1 MTEFLGTTRYQPRR
15 RLGAGG
21 MGIVYEVFDRERGE
35 NVALKTLSRVDPSGI
50 YDLKK
55 EFRSLADVRHPNVV
69 TLYEMVNDDDR
80 WFFTM
85 ELVHGV
91 PFTEHVAREVR
102 ARPARAAEARLG
114 PSITETRLDA
124 RQGRPFDER
133 RLRAA
138 LAQLVLGVSAIH
150 AAGRLHRDLKPS
162 NVLVT
167 NEGRVVVLDFGLVQ
181 DDAKSSELA
190 DASLDDHWLVGT
202 PAYMAPEQA
211 AGRRASKA
219 TDWYA
224 VGAMLYR
231 ALTGQL
237 PFDGSL
243 NEVLLRKQTE
253 DPPAPS
259 ALIDG
264 LPQDLE
270 QLALHLLQ
278 RSAEARADEANVRRR
293 LVLEFPPARI
303 SQPPEGERLVGR
315 EAELKW
321 LQHALDESRRGVPQ
335 VLLLEGHSGFGKTA
349 LAQHFCREVRRDPSA
364 VLLAGRCY
372 PREALPYKALDAVID
387 ALSRYL
393 SRLPEARAHE
403 LLPRNCRA
411 LTGLFPVLE
420 RVPAIQTQRSLALP
434 PATLSEQRERAFA
447 ALKELLGRIS
457 DQGPLVLLIENLEWG
472 DEDSAELLLRV
483 CSAPDPPALLLIG
496 THRPRAE
503 IEGAFFARLGPPSFP
518 VGEAVRQQR
527 SIGPL
532 APEHAFALC
541 QDLLHGS
548 DRVAWRIAEETAG
561 DPLLIS
567 LLCEHLREHP
577 DGIPSGA
584 RAPLEALVDFELTRL
599 SPDTRSCLDLIAVAG
614 APVLPEVLAEAL
626 GFAPEQTR
634 NCLSQLTEEGLLQL
648 VYHQGRESISVR
660 HERIAQALTARM
672 TAGEVAQYHGS
683 WADALLARGN
693 AEPETLA
700 DHYWKAG
707 EESLA
712 RRHAIVAAG
721 RAERGL
727 AFDRAVHLY
736 ERALTLA
743 SSDAER
749 ADVLERLAETR
760 LHLGEPGNAAAA
772 LLEAARLSPPE
783 RAAELRK
790 RSAALR
796 LTDEQ
801 LDALFS
807 GGGNGA
813 GLFDGI
819 TREAVQ
825 AFLAKGQ
832 LIDAATGACVSRRS
846 DRAASVLVVLAGGL
860 RVEQAAGRVE
870 VGPGEILGTLSFLHN
885 TPRLADVHATLDGT
899 RVLRITRASLE
910 ELNQSQPQLALQLT
924 LNLAR
929 ILCGKLVNVHAR
941 AFRLPA

>member
-1 MTEFLGTTRYQPRR
+1 MTEFLGTTRYQPVR

-35 NVALKTLSRVDPSGI
+35 HVALKTLSRVDPAGI

-55 EFRSLADVRHPNVV
+55 EFRALADVRHPNVV

-85 ELVHGV
+85 ELVHGM
-91 PFTEHVAREVR
+91 PFTEHVAR
-102 ARPARAAEARLG
+102 AAPARAAADGAAG
-114 PSITETRLDA
+114 PTLSITETRMDA
-124 RQGRPFDER
+124 RQRRHFDEG
-133 RLRAA
+133 RLRGA

-167 NEGRVVVLDFGLVQ
+167 SEGRVVVLDFGLVQ
-181 DDAKSSELA
+181 DDAKNSEPS
-190 DASLDDHWLVGT
+190 DTSLDDHWLVGT

-211 AGRRASKA
+211 GGQRATKA

-237 PFDGSL
+237 PFDGTLS
-243 NEVLLRKQTE
+243 EVLLRKQSE
-253 DPPAPS
+253 DPRAPS
-259 ALIDG
+259 SFVEG

-270 QLALHLLQ
+270 QLALHLIQ
-278 RSAEARADEANVRRR
+278 RSAESRADEATVRRR
-293 LVLEFPPARI
+293 LVLDMAPVRI
-303 SQPPEGERLVGR
+303 SQPPDGERLVGR
-315 EAELKW
+315 ESECQW
-321 LQHALDESRRGVPQ
+321 LQTALDASRRGVPQ
-335 VLLLEGHSGFGKTA
+335 VLFLEGPSGFGKTA
-349 LAQHFCREVRRDPSA
+349 LAQHFSRELRRDPSA

-372 PREALPYKALDAVID
+372 AREALPYKAFDAVID

-393 SRLPEARAHE
+393 SRLPEVRANE

-411 LTGLFPVLE
+411 LTSLFPVLE

-496 THRPRAE
+496 THRPQAE
-503 IEGAFFARLGPPSFP
+503 VEGSFFARLGARSSKL
-518 VGEAVRQQR
+518 GEAVRQHH

-532 APEHAFALC
+532 APEHAFQLC
-541 QDLLHGS
+541 KETLHCS
-548 DRVAWRIAEETAG
+548 DRVAWRLAEETAG

-577 DGIPSGA
+577 DGIPAGA
-584 RAPLEALVDFELTRL
+584 RAPLEALVDFELQRL
-599 SPDTRSCLDLIAVAG
+599 SADTRSCLDLIAVAG
-614 APVLPEVLAEAL
+614 APVRPEVLGEAL
-626 GFAPEQTR
+626 GLPAEQTR
-634 NCLSQLTEEGLLQL
+634 VCLNQLTEEGLLQL
-648 VYHQGRESISVR
+648 VYHQGRESVSVR
-660 HERIAQALTARM
+660 HERIARELTARM
-672 TAGEVAQYHGS
+672 TATEIAAYHGS
-683 WADALLARGN
+683 WADALLARGDS
-693 AEPETLA
+693 EPETLA

-707 EESLA
+707 QAPLA
-712 RRHAIVAAG
+712 RRYAISAAR

-727 AFDRAVHLY
+727 AFDRAVQLY
-736 ERALTLA
+736 ERALALTTNAL
-743 SSDAER
+743 ER
-749 ADVLERLAETR
+749 AEILERLAETR

-796 LTDEQ
+796 LTDVQ
-801 LDALFS
+801 LDALFAGS
-807 GGGNGA
+807 GNGD
-813 GLFDGI
+813 GLFEGI

-832 LIDAATGACVSRRS
+832 LIDAAQGVRVSRRS
-846 DRAASVLVVLAGGL
+846 DRPASVLVVLAGGL
-860 RVEQAAGRVE
+860 RVEQAAGKVE
-870 VGPGEILGTLSFLHN
+870 VGPGEILGTLSLLHN
-885 TPRLADVHATLDGT
+885 TPRLADVYASVDGT

>member
-1 MTEFLGTTRYQPRR
+1 L
-15 RLGAGG
+15 
-21 MGIVYEVFDRERGE
+21 
-35 NVALKTLSRVDPSGI
+35 
-50 YDLKK
+50 
-55 EFRSLADVRHPNVV
+55 
-69 TLYEMVNDDDR
+69 
-80 WFFTM
+80 
-85 ELVHGV
+85 
-91 PFTEHVAREVR
+91 
-102 ARPARAAEARLG
+102 
-114 PSITETRLDA
+114 
-124 RQGRPFDER
+124 
-133 RLRAA
+133 
-138 LAQLVLGVSAIH
+138 
-150 AAGRLHRDLKPS
+150 
-162 NVLVT
+162 
-167 NEGRVVVLDFGLVQ
+167 GLVQ

-270 QLALHLLQ
+270 QLALQLLQ

-434 PATLSEQRERAFA
+434 PATLSERRERAFA

-626 GFAPEQTR
+626 GFTPEQTR

-743 SSDAER
+743 EHDASELTCWSASPR
-749 ADVLERLAETR
+749 RGCISASPATR
-760 LHLGEPGNAAAA
+760 RPPCSKLLGS
-772 LLEAARLSPPE
+772 AR
-783 RAAELRK
+783 
-790 RSAALR
+790 RSAPPSCASAR
-796 LTDEQ
+796 Q
-801 LDALFS
+801 RS
-807 GGGNGA
+807 GSPTSNSMRCSAGRQRRGSVRWHHAGSSPSISGQGA
-813 GLFDGI
+813 ADRRGS
-819 TREAVQ
+819 
-825 AFLAKGQ
+825 
-832 LIDAATGACVSRRS
+832 GACVSRRS

-870 VGPGEILGTLSFLHN
+870 VGPARSWALSPFLHN

-929 ILCGKLVNVHAR
+929 IPVRQAR
-941 AFRLPA
+941 QRSRPGISPPRLRRERGLLRVSQHRENNARRRCPR